1 MITQLIT
8 KRNALEKGV
17 NQLES
22 EFTDLKLDICKQLNS
37 IPSRTLPDDYIN
49 NDINLIKRRFGNLFY
64 GALFPINGVSSKNR
78 RYIDQTWKSP
88 VDYQEAR
95 DKQGPAVWKYIGVQP
110 QYGTRVHWAD
120 RSRVFDTLRE
130 EHIGL
135 VLNGLRNR
143 KDQVQVAKELYD
155 IKKELD
161 DQLTEM
167 DQTGNKVSL
176 NKTYELEILL
186 TDDKFLGTILPYDKI
201 PATCSK
207 IEMNRAEIIF
217 ILDFSKKVE
226 DYLKN
231 TYKITRTSNYYG
243 SGSDCRVTLEL
254 LDREEDK
261 VPKGDFGWETK
272 FIVANIHE
280 PFACSAIDR
289 FFEQCKTSK
298 KEALDIIDEAE
309 VKYAPRLLMKG
320 AF

>member
-120 RSRVFDTLRE
+120 AGRVFDTLKE

-155 IKKELD
+155 IKNFW
-161 DQLTEM
+161 QI
-167 DQTGNKVSL
+167 
-176 NKTYELEILL
+176 ILKS
-186 TDDKFLGTILPYDKI
+186 TF
-201 PATCSK
+201 
-207 IEMNRAEIIF
+207 
-217 ILDFSKKVE
+217 
-226 DYLKN
+226 
-231 TYKITRTSNYYG
+231 
-243 SGSDCRVTLEL
+243 
-254 LDREEDK
+254 
-261 VPKGDFGWETK
+261 
-272 FIVANIHE
+272 
-280 PFACSAIDR
+280 
-289 FFEQCKTSK
+289 
-298 KEALDIIDEAE
+298 
-309 VKYAPRLLMKG
+309 
-320 AF
+320 